1 MTMPPEPQAPGAP
14 EAGQH
19 NEGGQQPAAAQPN
32 PQQPSTQTQ
41 DVSQLPDWA
50 QKIITDTRAE
60 AAKHRTEKKA
70 TAEQVSAE
78 QAKLNKVLSALGL
91 NAEGQEAPDPEALA
105 SQLEERQTEL
115 WSKSIEL
122 ETHRLADKHGVKPG
136 ALTDSVKFWEA
147 MGDVDPSDPE
157 FATKVDAAIADAVK
171 ANPGLKAT
179 QGSPRSGAD
188 FTGAPSAPPNID
200 QAIEDAQ
207 SKGDF
212 RTAIALK
219 RRRKLA
225 G

>member
-1 MTMPPEPQAPGAP
+1 MTMPAEPQAPGAP
-14 EAGQH
+14 ESGQQPL
-19 NEGGQQPAAAQPN
+19 GGQQPAAAPQN
-32 PQQPSTQTQ
+32 PQQPSPQTQ

-91 NAEGQEAPDPEALA
+91 NADGNEAPDPEALA
-105 SQLEERQTEL
+105 SQLEERKTEL

-147 MGDVDPSDPE
+147 MGDIDPGDPE
-157 FATKVDAAIADAVK
+157 FAAKVDAAIADAVK
-171 ANPGLKAT
+171 ANPGLRAP

-200 QAIEDAQ
+200 QAIADATE
-207 SKGDF
+207 KKDF
-212 RTAIALK
+212 RTVIALK
-219 RRRKLA
+219 RRRTA

>member
-1 MTMPPEPQAPGAP
+1 MTMPTEPQAPGAP
-14 EAGQH
+14 EAGQQ
-19 NEGGQQPAAAQPN
+19 NSGQQPAAAAPPN
-32 PQQPSTQTQ
+32 PQQPSTETQ

-70 TAEQVSAE
+70 ATEQVSAE
-78 QAKLNKVLSALGL
+78 QARVAAILKAAGI
-91 NAEGQEAPDPEALA
+91 NADGEEQVDPEALLQEK
-105 SQLEERQTEL
+105 STEL

-122 ETHRLADKHGVKPG
+122 QIFQSAPTHGVNAK
-136 ALTDSVKFWEA
+136 ALTDSVSFWEA
-147 MGDVDPSDPE
+147 MGDLDPADPE
-157 FATKVDAAIADAVK
+157 FAASVDKAIADAVK
-171 ANPGLKAT
+171 ANPALKAQ

-200 QAIEDAQ
+200 QAIADAEE
-207 SKGDF
+207 KKDF

-219 RRRKLA
+219 RQRRRA

>member
-1 MTMPPEPQAPGAP
+1 MTMPTEPQAPGAP
-14 EAGQH
+14 EAGQQ
-19 NEGGQQPAAAQPN
+19 NSGQQPAAAAPPN
-32 PQQPSTQTQ
+32 PQQPSTETQ

-70 TAEQVSAE
+70 TVEQVSAE
-78 QAKLNKVLSALGL
+78 RAKLDKVLTALGL
-91 NAEGQEAPDPEALA
+91 NPDGQEAPDPEALA
-105 SQLEERQTEL
+105 AQLEERQTEL

-147 MGDVDPSDPE
+147 MGEVDPSDPE
-157 FATKVDAAIADAVK
+157 FAAKVDAAIADAVK
-171 ANPGLKAT
+171 ANPGLKAP

-200 QAIEDAQ
+200 QAIADAED
-207 SKGDF
+207 KKDY

-219 RRRKLA
+219 RRRF
-225 G
+225 GGG

>member
-1 MTMPPEPQAPGAP
+1 MTMPTEPQAPGAP
-14 EAGQH
+14 EAGQQPT
-19 NEGGQQPAAAQPN
+19 GGQQPAAA
-32 PQQPSTQTQ
+32 PQQPSPETQ

-91 NAEGQEAPDPEALA
+91 NADGEEVPDVAA
-105 SQLEERQTEL
+105 IQAQREEDRTEL
-115 WSKSIEL
+115 WSTKVELQTVKS
-122 ETHRLADKHGVKPG
+122 AAKHGVKPE
-136 ALTDSVKFWEA
+136 ALTDSVAFWEA
-147 MGDVDPSDPE
+147 MGDLDPADPE
-157 FATKVDAAIADAVK
+157 FAASVDKAIADAVK
-171 ANPGLKAT
+171 ANPALKAP

-200 QAIEDAQ
+200 QAIADAAE
-207 SKGDF
+207 KKDF
-212 RTAIALK
+212 RTVIALK
-219 RRRKLA
+219 RRRTA

>member
-1 MTMPPEPQAPGAP
+1 MTMPTEPQAPGAP
-14 EAGQH
+14 EAGQQPQ
-19 NEGGQQPAAAQPN
+19 GGQQPAAA
-32 PQQPSTQTQ
+32 PQQPSPETQ

-78 QAKLNKVLSALGL
+78 QAKLNKVLSALGI
-91 NAEGQEAPDPEALA
+91 NSDGNEQPDPEALA

-147 MGDVDPSDPE
+147 MGEVDPSDPE

-171 ANPGLKAT
+171 ANPGLKAQ

-200 QAIEDAQ
+200 QAIADAEA
-207 SKGDF
+207 KKDF

-219 RRRKLA
+219 RQRRRA